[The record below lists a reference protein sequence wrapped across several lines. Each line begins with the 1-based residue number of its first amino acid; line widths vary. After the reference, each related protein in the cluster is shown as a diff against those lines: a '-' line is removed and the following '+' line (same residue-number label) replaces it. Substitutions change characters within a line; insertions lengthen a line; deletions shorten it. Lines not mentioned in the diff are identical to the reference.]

1 MQFKKYTKQRNG
13 SIQGLRS
20 FKDTLPKNVKKFI
33 SKRGQIYSETLN
45 NWKHIVGEN
54 LFKVC
59 YPKSYKNSNKFGVS
73 TLTIMVRRGNEV
85 DLEYSKKE
93 IITRMNTFF
102 EDQVVEKIKLTS
114 FNDER
119 KIIVEKNDLNL
130 NVTNNKFKDKIS
142 NVKNE
147 KIKKSLL
154 ELTKVFKEK

>member
-20 FKDTLPKNVKKFI
+20 FKDTLPKNIKKVI
-33 SKRGQIYSETLN
+33 NKKGHIYSETLN
-45 NWKHIVGEN
+45 NWKYIVGEN

-59 YPKSYKNSNKFGVS
+59 YPKSFKNSNKFGVS
-73 TLTIMVRRGNEV
+73 TLMIAVKRGHEI

-93 IITRMNTFF
+93 IIDKMNSFF
-102 EDQVVEKIKLTS
+102 GYSVVEKLKFIS
-114 FNDER
+114 FDDEN
-119 KIIVEKNDLNL
+119 KNFIKNDNYEH
-130 NVTNNKFKDKIS
+130 NVTNNKYQKKIN

-154 ELTKVFKEK
+154 ELNKVFKEK